1 VKANVWL
8 EAQEGIARLTLDRP
22 DALNALNRE
31 LTAALEEAL
40 GRLREMTDVRVV
52 IVAGRGRGFCAGND
66 IAEMVELTA
75 AEAETLADRQARL
88 MAGFADLPQVTIAEV
103 HGFALGGGCMLAA
116 AQDLR
121 IAASDARFGLP
132 EVSLG
137 FNPGYGIG
145 RLCDLIGGAHA
156 RDLMLTA
163 RTVDAP
169 EALRLGLVNRVVEST
184 ALADAAN
191 ELAGEMA
198 RHPAGGLAATKRIV
212 RDIRAGAPGR
222 EPAAYAAALRTG
234 DEARARINAF
244 LERKR
249 RRE

>member
-31 LTAALEEAL
+31 LTSALEEAL
-40 GRLREMTDVRVV
+40 GRLRGMTDVSVV

-66 IAEMVELTA
+66 IAEMAELSPTD
-75 AEAETLADRQARL
+75 AEALADRQARV
-88 MAGFADLPQVTIAEV
+88 MDEFAALSQVTIAEV

-137 FNPGYGIG
+137 FNPAYGIA

-163 RTVDAP
+163 RTIDAT
-169 EALRLGLVNRVVEST
+169 EAQRFGLVNRVVESL

-191 ELAGEMA
+191 ELAVEIS

-212 RDIRAGAPGR
+212 RDIRAGSHGR
-222 EPAAYAAALRTG
+222 EPMAYAAALRAG

-244 LERKR
+244 VERKR
-249 RRE
+249 RA

>member
-31 LTAALEEAL
+31 LTSALEEAL
-40 GRLREMTDVRVV
+40 ARLRQMTDVRVV

-66 IAEMVELTA
+66 IAEMAELSA
-75 AEAETLADRQARL
+75 AEAEILADRQARV
-88 MAGFADLPQVTIAEV
+88 MDEFTALPQVTIAEI

-137 FNPGYGIG
+137 FNPAYGIA

-163 RTVDAP
+163 RLIDAT
-169 EALRLGLVNRVVEST
+169 EAQRLGLVNRVVEST
-184 ALADAAN
+184 LLAISAN
-191 ELAGEMA
+191 ELAAEIA
-198 RHPAGGLAATKRIV
+198 RHPAGGLAATKQIV
-212 RDIRAGAPGR
+212 RDLRQGSAGK
-222 EPAAYAAALRTG
+222 EPMAYAAALRTG
-234 DEARARINAF
+234 EEARARIQAF

-249 RRE
+249 RSS